1 MCVEI
6 TEPTDALPPKK
17 FVKIAE
23 FPAVVSTPNVELLDP
38 FPANPKNRGRLI
50 CIDRLCPCG
59 HRLLDGYIRSLQIAA
74 GVTLLTS
81 QMHEMTKNVKQT
93 LIRKIA
99 TRFLPMARRL
109 LDLWL
114 EHADVPMTVEPFED
128 QVQRL

>member
-1 MCVEI
+1 M
-6 TEPTDALPPKK
+6 D
-17 FVKIAE
+17 
-23 FPAVVSTPNVELLDP
+23 S
-38 FPANPKNRGRLI
+38 
-50 CIDRLCPCG
+50 
-59 HRLLDGYIRSLQIAA
+59 YIRSFQIAA

-93 LIRKIA
+93 IIRKIA

>member
-1 MCVEI
+1 M
-6 TEPTDALPPKK
+6 
-17 FVKIAE
+17 
-23 FPAVVSTPNVELLDP
+23 
-38 FPANPKNRGRLI
+38 
-50 CIDRLCPCG
+50 
-59 HRLLDGYIRSLQIAA
+59 DGYIRSLQIAA

-93 LIRKIA
+93 IIRKIA

>member
-1 MCVEI
+1 M
-6 TEPTDALPPKK
+6 
-17 FVKIAE
+17 
-23 FPAVVSTPNVELLDP
+23 
-38 FPANPKNRGRLI
+38 
-50 CIDRLCPCG
+50 
-59 HRLLDGYIRSLQIAA
+59 DGYIRSFQIAA

-114 EHADVPMTVEPFED
+114 EHADVPMTVAPFED
-128 QVQRL
+128 QVQQL

>member
-1 MCVEI
+1 
-6 TEPTDALPPKK
+6 
-17 FVKIAE
+17 
-23 FPAVVSTPNVELLDP
+23 
-38 FPANPKNRGRLI
+38 
-50 CIDRLCPCG
+50 
-59 HRLLDGYIRSLQIAA
+59 
-74 GVTLLTS
+74 
-81 QMHEMTKNVKQT
+81 MHEMTKNVKQT

>member
-1 MCVEI
+1 M
-6 TEPTDALPPKK
+6 
-17 FVKIAE
+17 
-23 FPAVVSTPNVELLDP
+23 
-38 FPANPKNRGRLI
+38 
-50 CIDRLCPCG
+50 
-59 HRLLDGYIRSLQIAA
+59 DGYIRSLQIAA

-93 LIRKIA
+93 IIRKIA

-114 EHADVPMTVEPFED
+114 EHADVPMTVEHFED